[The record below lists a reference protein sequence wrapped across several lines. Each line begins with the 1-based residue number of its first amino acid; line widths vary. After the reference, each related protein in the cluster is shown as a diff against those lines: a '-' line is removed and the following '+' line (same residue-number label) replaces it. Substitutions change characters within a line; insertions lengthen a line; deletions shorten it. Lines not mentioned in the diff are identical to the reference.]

1 MISMQFVQVRSQNRS
16 VQSRG
21 GLYFKHNQLSLYVNL
36 VCFDSIGSKDNLV
49 E

>member
-1 MISMQFVQVRSQNRS
+1 MISMQFVQVRFNRKC
-16 VQSRG
+16 
-21 GLYFKHNQLSLYVNL
+21 GLYFKHNQLGLYVNL